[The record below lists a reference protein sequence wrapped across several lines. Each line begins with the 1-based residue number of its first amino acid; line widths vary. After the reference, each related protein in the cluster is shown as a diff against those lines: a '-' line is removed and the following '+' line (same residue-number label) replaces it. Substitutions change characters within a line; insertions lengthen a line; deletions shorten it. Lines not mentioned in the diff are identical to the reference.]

1 MICKKNHSLF
11 IGIIIIGT
19 ASCTP
24 IPIHE
29 DLSPHKNQQ
38 AHETESTSSNTSDD
52 TGDDQSQE
60 PDDDKDGLGSQP

>member
-1 MICKKNHSLF
+1 MILKKHHL

-19 ASCTP
+19 AHACTP
-24 IPIHE
+24 VPIHE

-38 AHETESTSSNTSDD
+38 ANSTESTSNHSSNN